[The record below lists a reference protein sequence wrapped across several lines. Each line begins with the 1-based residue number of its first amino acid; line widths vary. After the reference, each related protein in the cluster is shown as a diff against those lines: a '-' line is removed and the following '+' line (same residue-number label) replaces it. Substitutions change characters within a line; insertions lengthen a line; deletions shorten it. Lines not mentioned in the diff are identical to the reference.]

1 MCGGSTRTATLT
13 PWTWETSFGTTL
25 RISLV
30 ESSRLNVIPGSNG
43 QARTGFCLELTRS
56 TGLNHHPL
64 GVIEEPTGHFPSFI
78 TLNCVLG
85 QCLLLFL
92 AEPGCDKRGLLWRNS
107 ATKGLVYRP
116 TPRSDKAARHPW
128 RAPLPSPRIGSKRSE
143 WKSRNTPTGR
153 CRSTPTIPARIKLCP
168 EQVAAAPPTGPGPH
182 RAARTLGEVLN
193 AFLKRYPSTRS

>member
-1 MCGGSTRTATLT
+1 MVL
-13 PWTWETSFGTTL
+13 
-25 RISLV
+25 
-30 ESSRLNVIPGSNG
+30 SRNL
-43 QARTGFCLELTRS
+43 
-56 TGLNHHPL
+56 
-64 GVIEEPTGHFPSFI
+64 PTGHFHSFI

-107 ATKGLVYRP
+107 PTKGLVYRP

-128 RAPLPSPRIGSKRSE
+128 RAPLPSPRIDSKRSE

-153 CRSTPTIPARIKLCP
+153 CRSTPTIPARIKLYP
-168 EQVAAAPPTGPGPH
+168 EQVGAAPRIDSEPH
-182 RAARTLGEVLN
+182 RAARTKYKCAAHLGEVLN